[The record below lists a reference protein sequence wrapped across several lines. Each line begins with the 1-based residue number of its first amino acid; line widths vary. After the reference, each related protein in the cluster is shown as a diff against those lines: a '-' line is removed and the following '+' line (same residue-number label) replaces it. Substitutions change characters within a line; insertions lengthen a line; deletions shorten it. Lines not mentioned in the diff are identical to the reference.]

1 MSCSHIKTEV
11 KTEEEDLRSKTGQV
25 QDEENSLLHE
35 FVRGSVTEL
44 NGCCVQNKCDVLKSE
59 VKTEQSEFNGEAGGF
74 LCSVCGEKFL
84 EEDSFI
90 KHTNDHV
97 STSGKR
103 KRPKGDQFQN
113 DSDNSSQGSE
123 ISKRLDSSTVSQE
136 SPNSQENILASKKLF
151 KCPDC
156 LYVAARK
163 RTLQYHL
170 TTHTGEKPGH
180 LKSFLLAR
188 IFS

>member
-11 KTEEEDLRSKTGQV
+11 NTEEEELRSKTGQV

-44 NGCCVQNKCDVLKSE
+44 NGCCVE

-103 KRPKGDQFQN
+103 KRPKGGQFQN
-113 DSDNSSQGSE
+113 DSDNRSQGSE